1 MPFEAYLPHGFVH
14 SHENR
19 MFHELATTLAKAFG
33 SGATPV
39 YLLGNVCFS
48 DKELDSRDC
57 CPCRQSIH
65 KRPKIVKRNVL
76 PHKTIDF
83 ICELFGYGKDIIPH
97 LAVTTTG
104 DVRGKMK
111 ERMLFSVEGC
121 ASTEK
126 FIVCLRDRSSVR
138 SLFFFKSPSG

>member
-1 MPFEAYLPHGFVH
+1 VGDEG
-14 SHENR
+14 
-19 MFHELATTLAKAFG
+19 ATTG
-33 SGATPV
+33 GVQSQNSQEEQSDNV
-39 YLLGNVCFS
+39 Y
-48 DKELDSRDC
+48 
-57 CPCRQSIH
+57 QSQE
-65 KRPKIVKRNVL
+65 N
-76 PHKTIDF
+76 
-83 ICELFGYGKDIIPH
+83 YPH

>member
-48 DKELDSRDC
+48 DKELDIRFIQPGEPLFALAGLWQKFDDGEKFTMLTTTPNASVSPYHHRMPFLLQPQQYADWLGDAWLQVLEN
-57 CPCRQSIH
+57 PD
-65 KRPKIVKRNVL
+65 KAPLEKIQKQ
-76 PHKTIDF
+76 P
-83 ICELFGYGKDIIPH
+83 ELF
-97 LAVTTTG
+97 
-104 DVRGKMK
+104 
-111 ERMLFSVEGC
+111 
-121 ASTEK
+121 
-126 FIVCLRDRSSVR
+126 
-138 SLFFFKSPSG
+138 